1 VAALFAWIRGGSG
14 CIASSVEPETLA
26 VDEDW
31 FSGGGLVQRR
41 LGILV
46 VDGEGGLRSKVWHKY
61 SGVSDDKIGSWRP
74 SVIKI
79 KAVVSNYAASVVIQ

>member
-1 VAALFAWIRGGSG
+1 M
-14 CIASSVEPETLA
+14 
-26 VDEDW
+26 
-31 FSGGGLVQRR
+31 
-41 LGILV
+41 V